1 MKTVGVIGLGSIGMR
16 HAKNLM
22 AMGHNVVGFDPEVA
36 AEDFPSFWKPW
47 PQSRMGDLDAIV
59 IASPTSMHQS
69 HVCDALNTTRNILVE
84 KPISDRWT
92 ENTDLLTL
100 VTMVG
105 YNLRY
110 HSCVKKAKEWLG
122 AGIIGK
128 PIWANFT
135 LGQYNDRPH
144 YLCDGVILN
153 WSHELDLALYL
164 LGSANLASSSTHITG
179 NGQDD
184 LTDILLMHEN
194 GCRSTV
200 HLDYVTQPEHRYFTI
215 VGTKSAIRVNIVNR
229 FADLVESNPKDPSE
243 PILKE
248 HFMGRDTWNDNYIEE
263 IQEFLAIVD
272 NPDAPS
278 MHQRIG
284 CTGKE
289 ALDVL
294 KICLQVR
301 EQAGLA

>member
-1 MKTVGVIGLGSIGMR
+1 MR

-110 HSCVKKAKEWLG
+110 HSCVKKAKEWLSLG
-122 AGIIGK
+122 LIGT

-135 LGQYNDRPH
+135 LGQHSIKEP
-144 YLCDGVILN
+144 YLRDGVILN

-164 LGSANLASSSTHITG
+164 LGPASVASSSTRLTDG
-179 NGQDD
+179 KDD
-184 LTDILLMHEN
+184 ISDILLTHLNE
-194 GCRSTV
+194 CRTTV
-200 HLDYVTQPEHRYFTI
+200 HLDYIARPEIRSFHI
-215 VGTKSAIRVNIVNR
+215 VGDKGSIG
-229 FADLVESNPKDPSE
+229 ADLVHRRINRWSIDSDGARGFF
-243 PILKE
+243 I
-248 HFMGRDTWNDNYIEE
+248 GDDTWDDNYIEE
-263 IQEFLAIVD
+263 MQEFLAIVD

-294 KICLQVR
+294 KICLEVR
-301 EQAGLA
+301 EAAGLS